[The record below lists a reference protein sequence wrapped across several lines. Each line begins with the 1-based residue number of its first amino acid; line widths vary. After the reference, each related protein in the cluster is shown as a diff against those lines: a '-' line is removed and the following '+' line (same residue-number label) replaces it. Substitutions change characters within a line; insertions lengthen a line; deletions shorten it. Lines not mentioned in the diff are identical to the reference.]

1 MNSIT
6 VTTAILAIFLS
17 SASHASGSVQAT
29 DDWHENQLLNPSTY
43 QLKAEQR
50 GRVAIYD
57 GLHESIVDTRLG
69 YSIRAHRKHD
79 VCTSSTY
86 DAGRRRMGR

>member
-50 GRVAIYD
+50 GRVATKTKKF
-57 GLHESIVDTRLG
+57 LLRSKLVMSEELPQHAPFVV
-69 YSIRAHRKHD
+69 HD
-79 VCTSSTY
+79 EWVL
-86 DAGRRRMGR
+86 